1 MALLC
6 LETDS
11 VPRSFPDK
19 TILNDKRVM
28 ENLLAAEE
36 PYILASDYFA
46 NKFQDDIRPNMRKT
60 VVEWMFEV
68 CEEQRCEEEV
78 FHLAV
83 NYLDRYLASVKI
95 SRLQFQLVGVACM
108 FLASK
113 LKETVPMTA
122 EKLVIYTDNSISLEQ
137 LVSLQHFKGT
147 WGVVTVAM
155 PKKLP

>member
-68 CEEQRCEEEV
+68 RTNTFSSPSFVKKCIL
-78 FHLAV
+78 LAV
-83 NYLDRYLASVKI
+83 FN
-95 SRLQFQLVGVACM
+95 
-108 FLASK
+108 
-113 LKETVPMTA
+113 
-122 EKLVIYTDNSISLEQ
+122 
-137 LVSLQHFKGT
+137 
-147 WGVVTVAM
+147 
-155 PKKLP
+155 KKYIL